1 VLGEAVRRA
10 GSIET
15 ETVRSALAALETE
28 TPLGRYRVGASG
40 QQLGIVPAVAQIQRG
55 RAQVVWPFGLET
67 AQPLQPYP
75 QWKDRQ
81 VLK

>member
-1 VLGEAVRRA
+1 VRA
-10 GSIET
+10 
-15 ETVRSALAALETE
+15 ALVALETE
-28 TPLGRYRVGASG
+28 TPLGRYRVGANG

-55 RAQVVWPFGLET
+55 RAQVVWPSGLET